1 MFKKICK
8 NLILL
13 FAVMFLAI
21 GCKTSRYKYSSD
33 NLMAKLYTAN
43 EGQFAYGYAHDIFIP
58 SKTEQRPVENISAEA
73 YFVASVHANNKD
85 TSFLRYK
92 NPYNEM
98 PIASLTK
105 LMTMLVVLRNCE
117 NLDEV
122 YEVPAD
128 AINLERNASVANLQ
142 AGDKVK
148 IKDLLHALMLPSG
161 NDAALTLAIN
171 CAGGSVDNFSIMM
184 NNEANRIGAMHTHFV
199 NPHGLN
205 SNYHYSCCYD
215 LYLIIRQLMKYPIF
229 SEITSMRTYKTTVT
243 DLTGNERELVWE
255 NTNYFVMGE
264 MVISSNVS
272 LVAGKTGYTQ
282 NAGDCLAIVSKAVN
296 NDEHY
301 ISIVLNATSKSNVY
315 RNTNKLLAAIGK

>member
-1 MFKKICK
+1 MYKRFIK
-8 NLILL
+8 NLIIL
-13 FAVMFLAI
+13 FVVISLTV
-21 GCKTSRYKYSSD
+21 GCKTSRYRYSSD

-43 EGQFAYGYAHDIFIP
+43 EDQFAYGYAYDIFIP
-58 SKTEQRPVENISAEA
+58 SKTEQRIVENISAES
-73 YFVASVHANNKD
+73 YFVASTHAHNND
-85 TSFLRYK
+85 TSFIRYK

-105 LMTMLVVLRNCE
+105 LMTMLVILRNCE
-117 NLDEV
+117 DLDEV

-142 AGDKVK
+142 AGDKVNV
-148 IKDLLHALMLPSG
+148 KDLLYALMLPSG

-184 NNEANRIGAMHTHFV
+184 NNEASRLGAMHTHFV

-215 LYLIIRQLMKYPIF
+215 LYLIIRQLLKYPIF
-229 SEITSMRTYKTTVT
+229 SEITSTRTYNATVT
-243 DLTGNERELVWE
+243 DLTGNKKELVWE

-264 MVISSNVS
+264 MVINSNVS

-282 NAGDCLAIVSKAVN
+282 NAGDCLAIVSKSVN
-296 NDEHY
+296 NEEEY

>member
-1 MFKKICK
+1 MS
-8 NLILL
+8 LI
-13 FAVMFLAI
+13 I
-21 GCKTSRYKYSSD
+21 GCRTSRYRYTSD
-33 NLMAKLYTAN
+33 NLIAKLYTAN
-43 EGQFAYGYAHDIFIP
+43 EDQFAFGYAHDIFIP
-58 SKTEQRPVENISAEA
+58 SKTEQRLVENISAEA
-73 YFVASVHANNKD
+73 YFVASTHTHNQD
-85 TSFLRYK
+85 TSFIRYK
-92 NPYNEM
+92 NPYTEM

-105 LMTMLVVLRNCE
+105 LMTMLVILRNCE
-117 NLDEV
+117 DLEEI
-122 YEVPAD
+122 YEVPAE

-142 AGDKVK
+142 AGDKLK
-148 IKDLLHALMLPSG
+148 IRDLLYALMLPSG
-161 NDAALTLAIN
+161 NDAALALAIN

-184 NNEANRIGAMHTHFV
+184 NNEANKIGAMHTHFV

-215 LYLIIRQLMKYPIF
+215 LYLIIRQLLKYPVF
-229 SEITSMRTYKTTVT
+229 SEITKSKTYKAKIT

-282 NAGDCLAIVSKAVN
+282 NAGDCLAIVSQAIN
-296 NDEHY
+296 NDEEY

-315 RNTNKLLAAIGK
+315 RNTNRLLGAIEK